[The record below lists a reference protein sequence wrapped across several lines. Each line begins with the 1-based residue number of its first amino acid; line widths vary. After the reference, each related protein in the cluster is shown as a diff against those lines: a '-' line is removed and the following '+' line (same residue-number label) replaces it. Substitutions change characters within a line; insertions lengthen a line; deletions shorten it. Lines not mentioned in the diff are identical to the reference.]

1 LEKSSLENGKCRNG
15 SPGKLQKQKDSEAKE
30 KFQDHAV
37 DI

>member
-1 LEKSSLENGKCRNG
+1 LERRSLENGKCRND
-15 SPGKLQKQKDSEAKE
+15 SPGKPQKQKDSEAKE